1 MSLARLYQKNCQ
13 RRLAIA
19 AYKAILEKQ
28 PLAMEAVTA
37 LLSLGYDKSE
47 LKTFYDNISKLRGG
61 SEEYSTAMLA
71 RWLPNVFGLESAKHH
86 CDYEVCQ
93 HHYSELTKLQQA
105 NMSNKNVWL
114 MLRMA
119 KCAHDADQLDV
130 SRYLY
135 EQVRSVD
142 PLIIEGMHDYGYLLF
157 TQNDKNALN
166 GLTNDILY
174 INNGHATGWLLASMF
189 CECRKEDDTTGD
201 TNGGNAKTFVE
212 KAIQLDPSFAA
223 AFVFKGHL
231 HLSQGHHEQ
240 ATIAFYQANSL
251 CKTLESYKGLVTAN
265 LTLGKTKEAMVA
277 AKESISLMPNCAAT
291 YLLYA
296 KCLSRS
302 PNSTVDTLKAYN
314 KALEIDPCN
323 FKAAG
328 AISDI
333 CVMQGKLHEASTCLK
348 DILDRKSDY
357 SIRIQ
362 LAKVLTT
369 LAHYAEAMQQL
380 QLAIGERPN
389 DNLDAVNELER
400 VETVMSEYAVGGNI
414 HE

>member
-1 MSLARLYQKNCQ
+1 MNISLARLYQKNCQ

-19 AYKAILEKQ
+19 AYKAVLEKQ

-37 LLSLGYDKSE
+37 LLSLGYDKPE
-47 LKTFYDNISKLRGG
+47 LKTFYTNISKSRSGN
-61 SEEYSTAMLA
+61 EDAMVA
-71 RWLPNVFGLESAKHH
+71 KWLPNIFGLENAKYN
-86 CDYEVCQ
+86 CDYDVCQ
-93 HHYSELTKLQQA
+93 HHYSELINLEHTD
-105 NMSNKNVWL
+105 MSNRNVWL

-119 KCAHDADQLDV
+119 KSAHDADQLDL

-135 EQVRSVD
+135 EQVRSID
-142 PLIIEGMHDYGYLLF
+142 PLVIEGMHEYGYLLF

-166 GLTNDILY
+166 GLTNDILR
-174 INNGHATGWLLASMF
+174 IDNRHATGWLLASMF
-189 CECRKEDDTTGD
+189 CECRKEDDISDASGS
-201 TNGGNAKTFVE
+201 NAKTFVE

-223 AFVFKGHL
+223 AFIFKGHL
-231 HLSQGHHEQ
+231 HLSQGNHEQ

-277 AKESISLMPNCAAT
+277 AKESVTLMPKCAAT
-291 YLLYA
+291 YILYG

-302 PNSTVDTLKAYN
+302 PNSTVDTLKAYS
-314 KALEIDPCN
+314 KALEIDPYN

-333 CVMQGKLHEASTCLK
+333 FVMQGKLHEASTCLK

-357 SIRIQ
+357 STRIQ

-400 VETVMSEYAVGGNI
+400 VEAVMSEYEEEGGNMN
-414 HE
+414 E